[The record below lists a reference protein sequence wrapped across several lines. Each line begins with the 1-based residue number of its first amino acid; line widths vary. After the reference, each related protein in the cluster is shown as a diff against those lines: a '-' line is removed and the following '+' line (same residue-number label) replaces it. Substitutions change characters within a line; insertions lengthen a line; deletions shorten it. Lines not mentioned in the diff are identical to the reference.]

1 MTSTHPPDLSLYE
14 LAIAADPTLQPLQLS
29 PTTFKSM
36 VSLVF
41 DFLIEQS
48 LPATIW
54 LKLPRAEVWQVEVER
69 FCELSTAPY
78 SIYSLQSNLKL
89 NSLVSPI
96 APSVVPPV
104 QVPIQNPVQPIVQP
118 VNPLYQP
125 APTVEDITLPVAW
138 TMTRR
143 AGLGSD
149 DGDALLDDFLD
160 LPSTTID
167 SSSIQV
173 LPLSADS
180 QLKREYF
187 MLIVSAK
194 FQSLMVAHRPR
205 SLRPEMRPESG
216 GQAEENERM
225 HSLLGLCCFRPT
237 LLEQV
242 LETGI
247 HAAICFGQ
255 PDANS
260 AQLQPLLISWADLH
274 REYNLA
280 ADPILIGQLLAM
292 QFQRQEELWRNSM
305 VQRRLAEAVPQ
316 LQQENTELL
325 NDLQGKDEFIK
336 NMGLELRTPLSTM
349 KTALSLLNSPSLKP
363 PQRQRY
369 MDMLSQECDRQ
380 GSLIS
385 GVLDL
390 VQLESGADQVQMEPL
405 RLSEILPGVV
415 STYQPLAQE
424 KGVMLA
430 YVVPEDLPPVSCSTN
445 WLRQIV
451 INLLH
456 NSIKFTP
463 QGGQVWV
470 RARQQGDLVQIE
482 FRDSGIGIASADL
495 PRIFNRFYRVRG
507 IPEDSN
513 GVGLGLAIVQQLLL
527 RCGGSIGVKSKQG
540 EGSIFTVQLPVY
552 QQ

>member
-14 LAIAADPTLQPLQLS
+14 LAIAADPTLHPLQLS

-36 VSLVF
+36 VSLLF
-41 DFLIEQS
+41 DFLIEQA

-54 LKLPRAEVWQVEVER
+54 LKLPRAEVWQTEVER
-69 FCELSTAPY
+69 FCEMSTAPY
-78 SIYSLQSNLKL
+78 SIYSLQTDPKP
-89 NSLVSPI
+89 NSPESPPAATVAPLVQK
-96 APSVVPPV
+96 PV
-104 QVPIQNPVQPIVQP
+104 QSTVQPI
-118 VNPLYQP
+118 NPLYQP

-143 AGLGSD
+143 SGMGAD
-149 DGDALLDDFLD
+149 DGDDLLDAFSD
-160 LPSTTID
+160 LPSTAID
-167 SSSIQV
+167 GSSIQT
-173 LPLSADS
+173 LPLSAES

-187 MLIVSAK
+187 MLVVSAK
-194 FQSLMVAHRPR
+194 FQGLMVAHRPR
-205 SLRPEMRPESG
+205 SLHPESSS
-216 GQAEENERM
+216 QAEENERM
-225 HSLLGLCCFRPT
+225 HPLLGLCCFDPA
-237 LLEQV
+237 LLQQV

-255 PDANS
+255 PDASS
-260 AQLQPLLISWADLH
+260 AQLQPLLLAWTDLE
-274 REYNLA
+274 REYKLE
-280 ADPILIGQLLAM
+280 ADPILIGRLLAM
-292 QFQRQEELWRNSM
+292 QFQRQEDLWRSSM
-305 VQRRLAEAVPQ
+305 AQRRLAEAMPQ

-336 NMGLELRTPLSTM
+336 NIGLELRTPLSTM

-369 MDMLSQECDRQ
+369 MEMLSQECDRQ

-424 KGVMLA
+424 KGVMLG
-430 YVVPEDLPPVSCSTN
+430 YVVPEDLPPISCSTN
-445 WLRQIV
+445 WLKQIV

-470 RARQQGDLVQIE
+470 RAKQQGDLVVQIE

-507 IPEDSN
+507 IPEDAN

-540 EGSIFTVQLPVY
+540 EGSIFTVQLPIY

>member
-14 LAIAADPTLQPLQLS
+14 LAVAADPTLQPLQLS

-36 VSLVF
+36 VSLLF
-41 DFLIEQS
+41 NFLIEQS
-48 LPATIW
+48 QPATIW
-54 LKLPRAEVWQVEVER
+54 LKLPRGEVWQAEIER
-69 FCELSTAPY
+69 FCEQSSAPY
-78 SIYSLQSNLKL
+78 RVYSLQADPKPHSAQPLTAPAMP
-89 NSLVSPI
+89 LVPLL
-96 APSVVPPV
+96 PP
-104 QVPIQNPVQPIVQP
+104 VQP
-118 VNPLYQP
+118 VNPLYQ
-125 APTVEDITLPVAW
+125 AESTSDITLPVAW
-138 TMTRR
+138 NPRNR
-143 AGLGSD
+143 AASAEAD
-149 DGDALLDDFLD
+149 DLLDDLAD

-167 SSSIQV
+167 SSKVQI

-187 MLIVSAK
+187 VLVVSAR
-194 FQSLMVAHRPR
+194 FQVLVVAHRPR
-205 SLRPEMRPESG
+205 SLRSESVEDQG
-216 GQAEENERM
+216 RK
-225 HSLLGLCCFRPT
+225 SLLGLCCFDPA
-237 LLEQV
+237 LLQPV

-255 PDANS
+255 PDASS
-260 AQLQPLLISWADLH
+260 ADLQPLLVSWDSLKQ
-274 REYNLA
+274 EYEMTT
-280 ADPILIGQLLAM
+280 DPAVLGRLLAM
-292 QFQRQEELWRNSM
+292 QMQCQEDLWRSSM
-305 VQRRLAEAVPQ
+305 TQRRLAEAMPQ
-316 LQQENTELL
+316 LQQQHTELL

-349 KTALSLLNSPSLKP
+349 KTALSLLNSPSLKS

-369 MDMLSQECDRQ
+369 MEMLSQECDRQ
-380 GSLIS
+380 GRLIS

-430 YVVPEDLPPVSCSTN
+430 YVVPDDLPPVSCSTA
-445 WLRQIV
+445 WLKQIV

-456 NSIKFTP
+456 NSIKFTSKD
-463 QGGQVWV
+463 GQVWV
-470 RARQQGDLVQIE
+470 RARQQGELVQIE

-507 IPEDSN
+507 IPEDTN

-527 RCGGSIGVKSKQG
+527 RSGGSIGVKSRQN
-540 EGSIFTVQLPVY
+540 EGSIFTVQLPIY

>member
-54 LKLPRAEVWQVEVER
+54 LKLPRAEVWQAEVER
-69 FCELSTAPY
+69 FYELSTAPY
-78 SIYSLQSNLKL
+78 SIYSLQSTLKP
-89 NSLVSPI
+89 NPSESLI
-96 APSVVPPV
+96 APSVGSPVKTPIQPPV
-104 QVPIQNPVQPIVQP
+104 QPTVQPTVQP

-138 TMTRR
+138 NMTRR
-143 AGLGSD
+143 ASLGSD
-149 DGDALLDDFLD
+149 DGADLLDDFSD

-167 SSSIQV
+167 SSSIQT

-187 MLIVSAK
+187 MLVVSAK

-205 SLRPEMRPESG
+205 SLRPESSG
-216 GQAEENERM
+216 QTEENERT
-225 HSLLGLCCFRPT
+225 HSLLGLCCFEPI

-255 PDANS
+255 PDASS

-274 REYNLA
+274 REYKLA
-280 ADPILIGQLLAM
+280 ADPILIGRLLTM

-305 VQRRLAEAVPQ
+305 VQRRMAEAVPQ

-325 NDLQGKDEFIK
+325 NDLQGRDEFIK

-540 EGSIFTVQLPVY
+540 EGSIFTVQLPIY